1 MASKSR
7 RKNAPVTEQLQ
18 SSSGRFEFFQAVR
31 LLELSA
37 QWYNR
42 YGKQFAHVSV
52 AKGAPPNRE
61 SVRFKAQASVAF
73 KGSDVDNIAI
83 IETIEHDDESA
94 PRKQW
99 QMLVN
104 IFGLFGSTGVLPFH
118 ISELIIKRL
127 RQKDHSLRAFL
138 DVLNHRSTSLYYQ
151 AWHKYR
157 LPVAYERAKLNK
169 SERDLFSHGLAALV
183 GLATPKLEN
192 RQAVPDEALMGF
204 SAQLSGPTPSAP
216 TLARMLS
223 HYFELPVEVEQFIGQ
238 GQGLPEDI
246 QSRLPNHAQNNL
258 LGMNVILG
266 RECWEIQSKFRIKI
280 TDINYEQFIGIS
292 PNSSKMAAMK
302 AFVRFAVGT
311 EYDFDIEISIRPD
324 QIPQVGLGQVALVSG
339 KPVEGGELML
349 GWSTSLNRPAAND
362 ANDSDHGHD
371 ERIRILVSSKS
382 Y

>member
-238 GQGLPEDI
+238 WQGLPEDI

-324 QIPQVGLGQVALVSG
+324 QIPQVGLGKVALVSG

>member
-1 MASKSR
+1 M
-7 RKNAPVTEQLQ
+7 
-18 SSSGRFEFFQAVR
+18 
-31 LLELSA
+31 
-37 QWYNR
+37 
-42 YGKQFAHVSV
+42 
-52 AKGAPPNRE
+52 
-61 SVRFKAQASVAF
+61 
-73 KGSDVDNIAI
+73 
-83 IETIEHDDESA
+83 
-94 PRKQW
+94 
-99 QMLVN
+99 
-104 IFGLFGSTGVLPFH
+104 
-118 ISELIIKRL
+118 
-127 RQKDHSLRAFL
+127 
-138 DVLNHRSTSLYYQ
+138 
-151 AWHKYR
+151 
-157 LPVAYERAKLNK
+157 
-169 SERDLFSHGLAALV
+169 
-183 GLATPKLEN
+183 
-192 RQAVPDEALMGF
+192 
-204 SAQLSGPTPSAP
+204 
-216 TLARMLS
+216 
-223 HYFELPVEVEQFIGQ
+223 IGQ
-238 GQGLPEDI
+238 ELPEDI

-324 QIPQVGLGQVALVSG
+324 QIPQVGLGKVALVSG